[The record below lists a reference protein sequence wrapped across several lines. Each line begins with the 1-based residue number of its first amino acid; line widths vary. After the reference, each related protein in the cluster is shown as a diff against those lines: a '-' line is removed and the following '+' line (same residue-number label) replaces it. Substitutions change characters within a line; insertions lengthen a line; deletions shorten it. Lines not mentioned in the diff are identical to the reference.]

1 MVITRREFGK
11 AVSMTALGG
20 TIGLTTMGLS
30 CSSVFTDI
38 ENYVPIGIA
47 AFQEVLSLIDPTEAA
62 LLAPIIQT
70 VKAAF
75 ADLDAIVQQYES
87 APAASKATLLGKIS
101 TAISAVMS
109 ELQQF
114 WNDANLPDGGLAST
128 IEGVLQIVLSTLAAF
143 LPLLGVAVPVSGAFG
158 AEPYGHKKLARTI
171 PFTAAKRS
179 QKQFKSDVNAV
190 FTKYGY
196 AGHQVY

>member
-114 WNDANLPDGGLAST
+114 WNDANLPDGSLALT
-128 IEGVLQIVLSTLAAF
+128 IEGVLQIILSTLAAF
-143 LPLLGVAVPVSGAFG
+143 LPLLGSAAPVAGGFG
-158 AEPYGHKKLARTI
+158 AEAYGRKKLTRTI
-171 PFTAAKRS
+171 TFTATKRT
-179 QKQFKSDVNAV
+179 QKKFKADVNAV
-190 FTKYGY
+190 FVANGYGT
-196 AGHQVY
+196 HHVY